1 MAQETYDTLR
11 EFEEKIIDITC
22 DNLEI
27 ITGQQIQIVIDHI
40 EAYSESIP
48 ELLMPNDIRGTIE
61 FSNDG
66 YVPWTLYLPSELGG
80 VLASTMLGEEP
91 SMEFN
96 TDEQIEPLQELFAQI
111 MSPYLSELSSIEGEQ
126 VDASEINVVHS
137 EELSEILK
145 ESIIVSYQVTVGPDQ
160 QFQMYKI
167 VPDGIMAVLE
177 RDSGADQAADMESG
191 TSGAMDAGPEPEMSD
206 AQFQQFSS
214 SGSNGNGANLDM
226 LMDLE
231 MPITIELGR
240 TKLTIKNIL
249 KLGQGSIIELDKL
262 SGDPVDVYINDR
274 KFAEGEVVVV
284 DENFGVRITEIV
296 SPVEKIKSLQ

>member
-1 MAQETYDTLR
+1 MAQDNYKALR

-27 ITGQQIQIVIDHI
+27 ITGQQIQITIDHI
-40 EAYSESIP
+40 EPYSESVL
-48 ELLMPNDIRGTIE
+48 ELLAPINIHGTVE

-66 YVPWTLYLPSELGG
+66 YTPWGMFLPAELGEF
-80 VLASTMLGEEP
+80 LASTMLGEEP
-91 SMEFN
+91 SGEFN
-96 TDEQIEPLQELFAQI
+96 ADDHLEPVQELLAQV

-126 VDASEINVVHS
+126 VDASEIHVVQS
-137 EELSEILK
+137 EETPKIFEDSLL
-145 ESIIVSYQVTVGPDQ
+145 VSYQVTVGQDQ
-160 QFQMYKI
+160 QFQMYKA
-167 VPDGIMAVLE
+167 VPDAILEVLE
-177 RDSGADQAADMESG
+177 NDVSTKNREEIESE
-191 TSGAMDAGPEPEMSD
+191 SLDESSQPEMSD

-214 SGSNGNGANLDM
+214 SPTNGNGANLDM

-249 KLGQGSIIELDKL
+249 QLGQGSIIELDKL